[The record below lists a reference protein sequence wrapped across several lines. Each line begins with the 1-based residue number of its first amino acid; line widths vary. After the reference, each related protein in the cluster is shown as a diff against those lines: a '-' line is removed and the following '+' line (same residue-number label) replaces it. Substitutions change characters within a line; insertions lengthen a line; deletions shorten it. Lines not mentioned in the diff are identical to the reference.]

1 MLKSIAF
8 VSTKKIELSEINS
21 DINMLAELNIPSN
34 LSQLKLS
41 HQSVSVTAKVDKFT
55 EGLVNVPVTIINI
68 PEDLSINFF
77 PKEISVIFYSSL
89 DAYNSID
96 KTDFTVECDF
106 NLLTTDN
113 NYLNPVLVKQ
123 PLNVKTAKLKITQLE
138 FIITSNDE

>member
-1 MLKSIAF
+1 
-8 VSTKKIELSEINS
+8 
-21 DINMLAELNIPSN
+21 
-34 LSQLKLS
+34 
-41 HQSVSVTAKVDKFT
+41 
-55 EGLVNVPVTIINI
+55 VTIINI